1 MVGEIVM
8 LRSTEY
14 RLVVRALP
22 MLAMADGV
30 GNNRLARQRL
40 IDRGATR
47 KNAFDIQTNQWHFPL
62 PARQPG
68 SLEPQFIKGN
78 LEK

>member
-1 MVGEIVM
+1 MVEEIVM
-8 LRSTEY
+8 QRSTDY
-14 RLVVRALP
+14 RLVIRALLK
-22 MLAMADGV
+22 LAMADGV

-47 KNAFDIQTNQWHFPL
+47 NIAFDIQTTQWHFPL

-68 SLEPQFIKGN
+68 SFEPQFIKGN